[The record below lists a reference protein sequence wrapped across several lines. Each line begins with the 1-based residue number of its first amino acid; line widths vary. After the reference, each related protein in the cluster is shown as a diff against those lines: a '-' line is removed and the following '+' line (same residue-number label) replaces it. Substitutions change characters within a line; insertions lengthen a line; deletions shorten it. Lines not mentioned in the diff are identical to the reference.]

1 MTTFKGGN
9 LNLKCEIP
17 EGRKI
22 SKSESFKMKISRE
35 IFFVEKQIWCQDKTV
50 EEELREVCFRPARI
64 CGVRIDC
71 HSFE

>member
-1 MTTFKGGN
+1 MRFQKGEKLAKVN
-9 LNLKCEIP
+9 RL
-17 EGRKI
+17 
-22 SKSESFKMKISRE
+22 KISRE